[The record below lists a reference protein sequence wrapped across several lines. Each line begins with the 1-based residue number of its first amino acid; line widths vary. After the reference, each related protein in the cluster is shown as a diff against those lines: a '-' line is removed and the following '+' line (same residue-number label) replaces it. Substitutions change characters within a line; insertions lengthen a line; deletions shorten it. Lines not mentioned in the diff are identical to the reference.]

1 MQIIDGRKIRDE
13 ILAKIKSEVATLPFK
28 PIFCDVLVGE
38 DPASI
43 QYVQIKE
50 RAAEAVGISFYKAN
64 FSKSITTD
72 NLIGEINV
80 LNNIK
85 NMCGIIVQLPL
96 PEHIDK
102 HKVLDSIDS
111 RLDADCLGKV
121 TSEEF
126 YNNFDSKNILGF
138 PAALSCMTILDSIN
152 LDLRNKKIIVLGQG
166 MLVGKPVTALL
177 HFRNLS
183 PEIITNET
191 PNKEEIIKQ
200 ADVIISG
207 MGKGKYITGNMI
219 KEGAILIDAGTSES
233 LGRSPTG
240 EPEGGIVGDVD
251 LESVKDIASYV
262 SPVPGGVGPVTV
274 AMLLNNVL
282 TVAKN
287 LK

>member
-1 MQIIDGRKIRDE
+1 MIIIDGRKIRDE
-13 ILAKIKSEVATLPFK
+13 ILAKIKSEVAALSFK
-28 PIFCDVLVGE
+28 PVFCDVLVGE

-72 NLIGEINV
+72 NLIREINV

-102 HKVLDSIDS
+102 HKVLDSIDP
-111 RLDADCLGKV
+111 RLDVDCLGKV
-121 TSEEF
+121 ASDKF
-126 YNNFDSKNILGF
+126 YNGQERGNNLGF
-138 PAALSCMTILDSIN
+138 PAALSCMAILDSLK
-152 LDLRNKKIIVLGQG
+152 LDDNPSTALRTRKIVVLGQG

-177 HFRNLS
+177 RFRNLS

-200 ADVIISG
+200 ADAIISG
-207 MGKGKYITGNMI
+207 MGKGKYITGGMI

-233 LGRSPTG
+233 
-240 EPEGGIVGDVD
+240 EGGIVGDVD
-251 LESVKDIASYV
+251 LESVKDIAGYV